1 MVEEKTKIMEHLPS
15 SQFVPGLISAP
26 HSPLCPR
33 PAGTGAVAM
42 GGCCAAGQA
51 LLGLGQLLHP
61 PGCCRAFLTL
71 CTSST
76 SGISPFIKC
85 TLPEA
90 PPQRAPPAL
99 LRVAPAAPG
108 PAMGHVQPRT
118 VVDAFIFFSFF

>member
-1 MVEEKTKIMEHLPS
+1 M
-15 SQFVPGLISAP
+15 
-26 HSPLCPR
+26 
-33 PAGTGAVAM
+33 AV

-85 TLPEA
+85 TLPKA